1 MPRYVLT
8 DAAKDDVREIVKYVR
23 ARSPQGAKRV
33 RNELRTAMQRLAA
46 FPNIGHLREDL
57 TDEPLRF
64 WSVYSYLIV
73 YRAEQRPLEVIA
85 IVHGARDVER
95 VLRRRKS

>member
-8 DAAKDDVREIVKYVR
+8 DSAQDDVREIIEYIR
-23 ARSPQGAKRV
+23 ARSPQAAARI
-33 RNELRTAMQRLAA
+33 RAELRSAMQRLAA
-46 FPNIGHLREDL
+46 FPNIGHLRVDL

-73 YRAEQRPLEVIA
+73 YRPEQRPLEVIA
-85 IVHGARDVER
+85 VLHGARDVEK
-95 VLRRRKS
+95 VLQRRQ